1 MGSTTFPN
9 SSTYFSMSN
18 AVNHMAQRSH
28 IDDSARFIPGPVKQ
42 SARIKGVSVSSRLGM
57 QREYAG
63 KGIHYTRP
71 VPLPFFILP
80 SISGSRSTGHKA
92 TRGEDNTE
100 KMSLT
105 DSPPIPKDRRTRFRL
120 RVIPQEPSR
129 IEFHGI
135 DVSGR
140 VVQNLPVHRIGSSG
154 GNKRMGK
161 EL

>member
-18 AVNHMAQRSH
+18 AANHIAQESH

-42 SARIKGVSVSSRLGM
+42 SARTKGVSVFQLFG
-57 QREYAG
+57 YAAG
-63 KGIHYTRP
+63 VFGEGIRCTRP
-71 VPLPFFILP
+71 IPLPLFILS
-80 SISGSRSTGHKA
+80 SISGSRCTGHSA

-100 KMSLT
+100 KTLLT

-120 RVIPQEPSR
+120 RVIPQEPFG

-140 VVQNLPVHRIGSSG
+140 VVQDLPVYRIGSSWG
-154 GNKRMGK
+154 CERIGN